1 MIHALA
7 LFGMVS
13 VTGAKARPFVDV
25 GTLRLFRC
33 RPRDS
38 GVRVAGY
45 CDVVRVPLD
54 WRNPSAGTIAI
65 RFEWIP
71 ARYPGATR
79 TIVAQDGGPG
89 FPSTGSG
96 DAYVRLFGPLL
107 RDRNLLMMDERG
119 TGGSTP
125 IDCASLQAAV
135 VNGDIGDTFQ
145 RGVQACGAQL
155 DHTFRTADLQGYVR
169 ADDLFATTQSVR
181 DLAFI
186 LRALALPKVALY
198 GESYGTFFAQ
208 AFAANYPEMV
218 DSLVL
223 DSAYPLDQD
232 IFDAPAR
239 EEIRFAFD
247 AVCSRSAAC
256 SAAAPFSS
264 TARIRRLARR
274 LASKPLVTQQRS
286 YGTTELASLLQEA
299 SLDTPL
305 IEFRDLDAAARA
317 WLDRGDP
324 IPIGQLF
331 DRSWKAAQVPRAFNV
346 YSAGMEVA
354 AECTVYRNPFDARAP
369 LAERLR
375 QYHAALA
382 RLPPATF
389 DPLAMRDVAAA
400 GPFPFDECLHWPAPT
415 HLQSLVNG
423 PLPLVPP
430 TIPVLILSGELDSI
444 TAPGDAEQAR
454 AELGPSAHLVSI
466 PNEGHV
472 PTFYDQFN
480 CAQQIVRAFLR
491 APDSRLE
498 MACTARIPEVRAV
511 GVFPAML
518 AEQPPGA
525 RRAGDRATR
534 IESQLAALAVEAVGD
549 TIESA
554 RFASFND
561 DFCDRYYPCGRGLR
575 GGYFVAAPDLSSV
588 QFEET
593 YSRDTLVSGVA
604 HIGGALAYGGA
615 GYVNAKVQIQ
625 TNDEKHTETLD
636 LYWDERVPRARA
648 SIEGLS
654 LDGHRIREE
663 VPAP

>member
-13 VTGAKARPFVDV
+13 VTGAKARPFVEV

-324 IPIGQLF
+324 IPIGRLF
-331 DRSWKAAQVPRAFNV
+331 DRSWKAAQLPRAFNV

-354 AECTVYRNPFDARAP
+354 TECTVYRNPFDARAP

-430 TIPVLILSGELDSI
+430 TIPVLIISGELDSI

-604 HIGGALAYGGA
+604 HIGGALVYGGA
-615 GYVNAKVQIQ
+615 GYVNARVQIQ
-625 TNDEKHTETLD
+625 TNDERHTETLD
-636 LYWDERVPRARA
+636 LHWDERVPRARA

-654 LDGHRIREE
+654 LDHHRIREE
-663 VPAP
+663 MPAP

>member
-1 MIHALA
+1 
-7 LFGMVS
+7 VS
-13 VTGAKARPFVDV
+13 
-25 GTLRLFRC
+25 
-33 RPRDS
+33 
-38 GVRVAGY
+38 VAGY
-45 CDVVRVPLD
+45 CDVVPVPLD
-54 WRNPSAGTIAI
+54 WENPSAATITI

-71 ARYPGATR
+71 AGDAVTTR

-107 RDRNLLMMDERG
+107 YDRNLLMMDERG

-125 IDCASLQAAV
+125 IDCEPLQAAV
-135 VNGDIGDTFQ
+135 VNGDTDEIFQ
-145 RGVQACGAQL
+145 RGVRACATQL
-155 DHTFRTADLQGYVR
+155 DHTFRTRDATGFVR

-181 DLAFI
+181 DLAAI
-186 LRALALPKVALY
+186 LRALALPKVDLY
-198 GESYGTFFAQ
+198 GDSYGTFFAQ
-208 AFAANYPEMV
+208 AFAANYPDLV
-218 DSLVL
+218 HSLVL

-239 EEIRFAFD
+239 REIRLAFD

-317 WLDRGDP
+317 WLDRGDA
-324 IPIGQLF
+324 IPIGRLF
-331 DRSWKAAQVPRAFNV
+331 DRSWKAAELPRAFNV

-354 AECTVYRNPFDARAP
+354 TECTVYRYPFDARAT

-382 RLPPATF
+382 RLPPAMF

-400 GPFPFDECLHWPAPT
+400 DPFPFDECLHWPAPT
-415 HLQSLVNG
+415 HLQPLING
-423 PLPLVPP
+423 PFPLVPP
-430 TIPVLILSGELDSI
+430 TTPVLIISGELDSI

-454 AELGPSAHLVSI
+454 AELGPSARLVSI

-480 CAQQIVRAFLR
+480 CAQQIVRTFLR
-491 APDSRLE
+491 APDSSLE
-498 MACTARIPEVRAV
+498 TTCTARIPEVRAV

-518 AEQPPGA
+518 AEQPPA
-525 RRAGDRATR
+525 TRRAGDHATR

-561 DFCDRYYPCGRGLR
+561 DFCDRYHPCGRGLR
-575 GGYFVAAPDLSSV
+575 GGHFVAAWDLSSV
-588 QFEET
+588 LFAVT

-604 HIGGALAYGGA
+604 HIGGALVYGGA
-615 GYVNAKVQIQ
+615 GYVNARVQIQ
-625 TNDEKHTETLD
+625 TNDERHTETLD
-636 LYWDERVPRARA
+636 LHWDERVPRARA

-654 LDGHRIREE
+654 LDHHRIREE
-663 VPAP
+663 MPAP